1 MMPNWRVF
9 FWIGLGLF
17 LLGGLLLAF
26 FMQQAPGFGTT
37 LGVAGVGLMVWA
49 WIGRRAGAGR

>member
-1 MMPNWRVF
+1 MPNWRVF

>member
-1 MMPNWRVF
+1 MPNWRVF
-9 FWIGLGLF
+9 FWIGFGLF
-17 LLGGLLLAF
+17 LLGGGLLAF
-26 FMQQAPGFGTT
+26 FTQQAPGFGTT

>member
-9 FWIGLGLF
+9 FWIGFGLF
-17 LLGGLLLAF
+17 LLGGVLLAF
-26 FMQQAPGFGTT
+26 FTSQAAGFGTT

-49 WIGRRAGAGR
+49 WIGRRAGVGR